1 MKKFIF
7 ILFMLFP
14 SLVKAEPTIV
24 FNSEQHD
31 FGNVKQGEPLE
42 FTFEFSNAGPE
53 ELIIGKVNTFT

>member
-14 SLVKAEPTIV
+14 ALALAEPSIV
-24 FNSEQHD
+24 FNAEQHD
-31 FGNVKQGEPLE
+31 FGEVKQGEPLE
-42 FTFEFSNAGPE
+42 FTFEFSNAGSE